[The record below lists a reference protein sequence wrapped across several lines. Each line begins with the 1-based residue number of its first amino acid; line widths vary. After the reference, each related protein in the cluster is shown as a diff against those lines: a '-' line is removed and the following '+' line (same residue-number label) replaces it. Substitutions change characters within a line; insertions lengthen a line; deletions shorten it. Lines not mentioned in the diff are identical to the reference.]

1 MSKFKVGDKVKR
13 TYRDAGN
20 IKQGGIYEVVDEN
33 KWDGLYL
40 KGHEQEGTFDA
51 DYFELV
57 EEKSAVEE
65 APKFKAMLFQSNSEQ
80 EATDI
85 QMALFEAGYKWASG
99 EECVRYTHAKYF
111 STTSVGSIFYMSN
124 ANELALL
131 DNRDKYTTC
140 KVVVERKLSIV
151 EEVEKVAYAGK
162 LYNKKDFEAAIAT
175 LSVLD

>member
-1 MSKFKVGDKVKR
+1 MSKFKVGDIVKR
-13 TYRDAGN
+13 VQDYNFGDA
-20 IKQGGIYEVVDEN
+20 IVKGGIYTVSEVHNHGESID
-33 KWDGLYL
+33 L
-40 KGHEQEGTFDA
+40 EGTRHSGYDA
-51 DYFELV
+51 SCFELV
-57 EEKSAVEE
+57 EPAK
-65 APKFKAMLFQSNSEQ
+65 KYKAMLFQSNSEQ

-85 QMALFEAGYKWASG
+85 QIALFEAGYKWASG

-111 STTSVGSIFYMSN
+111 STAPDGTMYYMSN

-131 DNRDKYTTC
+131 DNRDKYTNC

-175 LSVLD
+175 LSTLD